1 MSLTGPTAAAVAA
14 DPPHTARGLGRAHVT
29 NDPGFLPKQPPGLF
43 ASARRRRDLV
53 DGFLHELG
61 GADQLS
67 PVVLMQVRRAAE
79 LICASEMLRASLL
92 NGQAVNVHEWL
103 RMEGCASRAIR
114 GLGLRLESRTGPPRG
129 LERARRRWAQ
139 QETTKTTKT
148 KAVKASRRGT
158 KPSQRRERPPGHDP
172 TQTDD

>member
-1 MSLTGPTAAAVAA
+1 MVGPTAAAVAA
-14 DPPHTARGLGRAHVT
+14 NPPHIARGLGRAHVT

-92 NGQAVNVHEWL
+92 NGQAVNVHELL

-114 GLGLRLESRTGPPRG
+114 GLGLKLEARSGPPRG
-129 LERARRRWAQ
+129 LERARQRMDAQ
-139 QETTKTTKT
+139 ARSETTKAA
-148 KAVKASRRGT
+148 KAV
-158 KPSQRRERPPGHDP
+158 RREKPPQRERRPGHDP
-172 TQTDD
+172 TQADD